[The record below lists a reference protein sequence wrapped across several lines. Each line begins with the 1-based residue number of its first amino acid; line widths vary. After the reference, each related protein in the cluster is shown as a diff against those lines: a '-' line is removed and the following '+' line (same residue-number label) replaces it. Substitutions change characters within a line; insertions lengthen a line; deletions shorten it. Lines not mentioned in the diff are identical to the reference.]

1 MTTPKSPLYA
11 LTAFYKRNF
20 SRSFQ
25 MKATYTVDSF
35 SFTNLGLG
43 MSTKVGPVNFYV
55 LADNLLSYAD
65 VSKANSLS
73 FQLGLNV
80 IFKE

>member
-1 MTTPKSPLYA
+1 
-11 LTAFYKRNF
+11 
-20 SRSFQ
+20 
-25 MKATYTVDSF
+25 MKATYTLDSF
-35 SFTNLGLG
+35 SYTNLGLG

-65 VSKANSLS
+65 ISKANSLS

-80 IFKE
+80 VFKE